1 MPFRLWRRGELRITA
16 RPVEPTSPHRI
27 HAPSSATVQRC
38 HHDLLCYAC
47 RLHYAQIRPY
57 INSEDPLA
65 ASLPVDEGA
74 AKQCEPSRS
83 SESPRYQR
91 QMHTLKSR
99 VLAERDTTTILA
111 RAAHTVAGIR
121 RRRLIRTGRRRIYHP
136 HVRNLPSY

>member
-65 ASLPVDEGA
+65 ASLPVWDSCVYTPIGHHNLSHFFHAIE
-74 AKQCEPSRS
+74 E
-83 SESPRYQR
+83 
-91 QMHTLKSR
+91 
-99 VLAERDTTTILA
+99 VAETSLEFFF
-111 RAAHTVAGIR
+111 
-121 RRRLIRTGRRRIYHP
+121 
-136 HVRNLPSY
+136 